1 VNSSLYSADKRPFVC
16 AISRKYG
23 KRPMF
28 LFSAV
33 MGVIGAIVGA
43 ISPNYSTLV
52 AARILQGL
60 SSSAFESIIV
70 TVIGYFL
77 KGRSHSSDM
86 YFVHQRGLRVAL
98 FSLVIGT
105 IGNG

>member
-1 VNSSLYSADKRPFVC
+1 
-16 AISRKYG
+16 
-23 KRPMF
+23 MF

-77 KGRSHSSDM
+77 K
-86 YFVHQRGLRVAL
+86 
-98 FSLVIGT
+98 
-105 IGNG
+105 